1 MLHRCVDHLKV
12 VLKGL
17 EFGELCLIAL
27 QQLIQVVTVEFSVQS
42 YFVFAYNRL
51 QILSITHINI
61 DWLVLL

>member
-17 EFGELCLIAL
+17 EFGELCLMSTIA
-27 QQLIQVVTVEFSVQS
+27 VDTSGHYKFSVQS